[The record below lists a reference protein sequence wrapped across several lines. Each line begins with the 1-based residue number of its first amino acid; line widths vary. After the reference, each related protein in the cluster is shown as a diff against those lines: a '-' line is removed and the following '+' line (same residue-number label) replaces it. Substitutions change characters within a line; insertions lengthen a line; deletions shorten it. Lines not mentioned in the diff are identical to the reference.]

1 MAARIQIVQGGHAV
15 GNQPDTV
22 IATLLGS
29 CIAVCLHDAQA
40 HVGGMNHFLLGEPEN
55 THRLSPADLQCY
67 GVHAMELLINAMMAV
82 GAKRDR
88 LRAHIYGGANM
99 IAGMSAIGRRNAE
112 FARSFV
118 EMEQIA
124 IGRIDVGGTS
134 ARRVEFMPYEG
145 RARSMAAF
153 EPDPIARQ
161 RTMAPLPT
169 PMPAGDLELFS
180 PQGR

>member
-1 MAARIQIVQGGHAV
+1 
-15 GNQPDTV
+15 
-22 IATLLGS
+22 
-29 CIAVCLHDAQA
+29 
-40 HVGGMNHFLLGEPEN
+40 MNS
-55 THRLSPADLQCY
+55 T
-67 GVHAMELLINAMMAV
+67 
-82 GAKRDR
+82 
-88 LRAHIYGGANM
+88 
-99 IAGMSAIGRRNAE
+99 RRNAE

-118 EMEQIA
+118 ELEQIA

-145 RARSMAAF
+145 RARAMTAVEA
-153 EPDPIARQ
+153 DPISRQ